1 MVHVE
6 RQINTPDTEES
17 RLAAARSRERVG
29 GLRNPGTTDPR
40 SKISM
45 PWRTVPT
52 AVLRAVIGGTLFFH
66 VALVV
71 LFTAAGL
78 LLKVMNPP
86 VSSLQ
91 FYRALTD
98 GVTVTQPRRFV
109 PLSQVPPRLTQM
121 LVRVEDRQFYNHI
134 GIDPAAMLHAMEV
147 NRRAGEIVLG
157 GSTITQQMTRTL
169 FLSPRR
175 TYARKYVEVIG
186 SIVLDVILSKDR
198 ILELYVNNIE
208 WGPGVYGIYA
218 AAHYQYDK
226 APEKL
231 SLDDERRLAAVITDP
246 VDFTVKTLSQNGG
259 MRQRYAYLKAAFPGS

>member
-6 RQINTPDTEES
+6 HQITTSHKNEPPLTFGK
-17 RLAAARSRERVG
+17 RREGAG
-29 GLRNPGTTDPR
+29 GLKYPVTTKAR

-45 PWRTVPT
+45 PWKAVPS
-52 AVLRAVIGGTLFFH
+52 AVLRGVIGGTLFFH

-71 LFTAAGL
+71 LFTVAGL
-78 LLKVMNPP
+78 FLKVINPP

-91 FYRALTD
+91 YYRALTD
-98 GVTVTQPRRFV
+98 GITVAQPRRFV
-109 PLSQVPPRLTQM
+109 PLSQVPPRLTRM
-121 LVRVEDRQFYNHI
+121 LVRVEDRQFYHHI
-134 GIDPAAMLHAMEV
+134 GIDPAAMLHAMKV

-186 SIVLDVILSKDR
+186 AIVLDVILSKDR

-218 AAHYQYDK
+218 AAHYQYNN

-231 SLDDERRLAAVITDP
+231 SLDEERRLAAVITDP
-246 VDFTVKTLSQNGG
+246 VDFTVRTLSQNRG